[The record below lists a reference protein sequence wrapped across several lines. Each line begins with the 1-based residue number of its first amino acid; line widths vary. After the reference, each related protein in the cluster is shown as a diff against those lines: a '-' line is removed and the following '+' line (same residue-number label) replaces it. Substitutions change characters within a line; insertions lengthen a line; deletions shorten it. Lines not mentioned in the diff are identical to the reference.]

1 MWPVTHR
8 LDRHP
13 NSTRLEIEFCEQAG
27 LFLCYAV
34 YAAAIH
40 RWLNRKYFREARDAL
55 LAAEAALAQEPA
67 AAAGVTTAG

>member
-1 MWPVTHR
+1 MSAGYRRVAGDAPPR
-8 LDRHP
+8 P
-13 NSTRLEIEFCEQAG
+13 APEQTG

-34 YAAAIH
+34 YTAAIH